1 MPAKADIQVRSRR
14 NCRKD
19 WIPACAGMTEE
30 KNSTSNQIF
39 QNPLEWSGCCS
50 AYHTASPTSALSANI
65 SLISSLRSVTPTI
78 SA

>member
-30 KNSTSNQIF
+30 KNSTSNRIF
-39 QNPLEWSGCCS
+39 RNPLERSESCS
-50 AYHTASPTSALSANI
+50 AYHTASSANALSANI